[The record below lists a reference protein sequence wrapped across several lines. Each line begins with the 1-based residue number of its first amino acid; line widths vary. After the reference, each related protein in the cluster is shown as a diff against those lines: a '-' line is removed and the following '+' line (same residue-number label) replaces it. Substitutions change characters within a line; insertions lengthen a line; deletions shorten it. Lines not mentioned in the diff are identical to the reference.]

1 MSAFTIKRRMKV
13 LSYLSYLTSQL
24 HEKREQI
31 VRLRNS
37 HSSLNALQ
45 SEFLQHQTSVTAPD
59 LTPTTW
65 QGTLANAFTEIRED
79 MLLSYKDLSHNQM
92 DTVISTIEDK
102 IASLRT
108 EIQSLE
114 TSIANERVLIE
125 LEQSKE

>member
-1 MSAFTIKRRMKV
+1 MKV

-37 HSSLNALQ
+37 HSTLNALQ
-45 SEFLQHQTSVTAPD
+45 GEFLQHQSSVTALD

-92 DTVISTIEDK
+92 DTAISTIEDK

-114 TSIANERVLIE
+114 TSISNERARIE
-125 LEQSKE
+125 QEQRKAPR